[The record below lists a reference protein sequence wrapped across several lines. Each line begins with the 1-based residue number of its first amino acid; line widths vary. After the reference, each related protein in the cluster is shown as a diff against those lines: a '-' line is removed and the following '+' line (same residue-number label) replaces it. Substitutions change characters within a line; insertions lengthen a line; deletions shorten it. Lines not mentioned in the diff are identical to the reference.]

1 MIKNLIVGCIIL
13 WLSISCA
20 GNQDGSSSGQ
30 NDSRP
35 NIIFIMSDDHTSQAI
50 SAYGGMLADIAPT
63 PNIDRLADEG
73 MLFNN
78 AFVTNSICTPSR
90 AVLLTGKYSHKNGVY
105 KFTALDHSQPTLPK
119 MMQRAGYET
128 AHIGKYH
135 LHSNP
140 VGFDYFSVLPGQGDY
155 FDPEFIQKGD
165 EHPSGWVKHGQRT
178 QFEGH
183 SSDVI
188 TDQTLDYLKNKQ
200 SGDKPFML
208 FANFKAPHDP
218 WDYAERYDG
227 YLADV
232 EIPEPSNLLDN
243 YDGRSDALKQT
254 TQHLDDIALNWS
266 DPAQLKRETE
276 GLEGDAKTRKIYQMY
291 MKKYL
296 RSVKGVDDNMGRLLD
311 YLDESGLA
319 QNTIIMYTGDQGFF
333 LGEHGL
339 YDKRFMYEEALGM
352 PLLVRWP
359 QEVEKK
365 SVSDGMVLNVD
376 YAPTILDVA
385 GLEPHPE
392 MQGRSFL
399 PLLRG
404 NQPSDWRNS
413 MYYRYYFSHFD
424 TEPHY
429 GVRTYDH
436 KLIYYNRIDQWE
448 LYDIKEDPKEMKNL
462 YGDPDYNQV
471 TGQLKTELTRLQKE
485 LGDLPEDNGSKPNL
499 GKLAPDPIHSS
510 DNLPVGT
517 GDKTI
522 LLKFKSTGG
531 GTIFSQTDLSGNPF
545 EENAWT
551 GDKTLYIRNS
561 SLMFTDSGQ
570 EMMVEK
576 NIEIDQWYNLA
587 FVIQDKQP
595 LVYINGNLEIKT
607 DSQLSPNKAGQ
618 TFNIGA
624 GLSGNGYNG
633 YNFVG
638 EIDHVV
644 AYGRVL
650 EKEEIVSHTRGAM
663 PNEPAVFKWE
673 N

>member
-1 MIKNLIVGCIIL
+1 MIKNFRIAFIIFL
-13 WLSISCA
+13 LCISCT
-20 GNQDGSSSGQ
+20 GNEEGTLNGDD
-30 NDSRP
+30 DSRP
-35 NIIFIMSDDHTSQAI
+35 NILFIMSDDHTSQAI

-63 PNIDRLADEG
+63 PNIDRLAEEG

-90 AVLLTGKYSHKNGVY
+90 AVLITGKYSHKNGVY
-105 KFTALDHSQPTLPK
+105 KFTALDHSQPTIPK
-119 MMQRAGYET
+119 ILQQGGYET

-155 FDPEFIQKGD
+155 FDPEFLKKGD
-165 EHPSGWVKHGQRT
+165 EHPSGWVKHGKMT

-188 TDQTLDYLKNKQ
+188 MDQTLDYLKNKR
-200 SGDKPFML
+200 SGEKPFML

-218 WDYAERYDG
+218 WEYAERYED
-227 YLADV
+227 YLSEV
-232 EIPEPSNLLDN
+232 SIPEPDNLLDK
-243 YDGRSDALKQT
+243 YEGRSDALKQT

-266 DPAQLKRETE
+266 DPAQLKRLTE
-276 GLEGDAKTRKIYQMY
+276 GLEGEAKTRKIYQMY
-291 MKKYL
+291 LKKYL

-319 QNTIIMYTGDQGFF
+319 ENTIVVYTGDQGFF

-339 YDKRFMYEEALGM
+339 YDKRFMYEEALRM

-359 QEVEKK
+359 QEIENKT
-365 SVSDGMVLNVD
+365 VSDGMVLNVD
-376 YAPTILDVA
+376 FAPTIMDIA
-385 GLEPHPE
+385 GLEAHTE

-399 PLLRG
+399 PLLKG

-413 MYYRYYFSHFD
+413 IYYRYYYSHFE

-429 GVRTYDH
+429 GIRTYNH
-436 KLIYYNRIDQWE
+436 KLIYYHRIDQWE
-448 LYDIKEDPKEMKNL
+448 LYDMNEDPNEMNNL
-462 YGDPDYNQV
+462 YGKPEYEDLTNE
-471 TGQLKTELTRLQKE
+471 LKAELNRLQKE
-485 LGDLPEDNGSKPNL
+485 LEDDPDDDGSKPNL
-499 GKLAPDPIHSS
+499 GKLAPNPMHTS
-510 DNLPVGT
+510 DDLQIGT
-517 GDKTI
+517 GDMTI
-522 LLKFKSTGG
+522 LVRFKSTGG
-531 GTIFSQTDLSGNPF
+531 GTLFSHTNLSANPF
-545 EENAWT
+545 EDDSWE
-551 GDKTLYIRNS
+551 GDKTLYIRDS

-570 EMMVEK
+570 EIMVEK
-576 NIEIDQWYNLA
+576 NVENDQWYNLA
-587 FVIQDKQP
+587 FVIQDNHLLICIDGQ
-595 LVYINGNLEIKT
+595 LEIET
-607 DSQLSPNKAGQ
+607 DNRLSVNRAGQ

-644 AYGRVL
+644 AYDRVL
-650 EKEEIVSHTRGAM
+650 DKEEILGHAKGDM
-663 PNEPAVFKWE
+663 PSAPTVFEWE